1 MKNNEEQISNKKF
14 IFTVPEVH
22 YATRTVIARSQVEA
36 EELLKSNLYIEGQT
50 VKHSELLP
58 VLDFIL
64 QPTEFEL
71 EQWKQ
76 IIIKSQ
82 Q

>member
-1 MKNNEEQISNKKF
+1 MENNEELVSDKKF

-22 YATRTVIARSQVEA
+22 YATRTVIAKNQVEA
-36 EELLKSNLYIEGQT
+36 EELMKSNLYIEGQT
-50 VKHSELLP
+50 IKHSELLP

-64 QPTEFEL
+64 QPSAFEI

-76 IIIKSQ
+76 IIDKDTP
-82 Q
+82 